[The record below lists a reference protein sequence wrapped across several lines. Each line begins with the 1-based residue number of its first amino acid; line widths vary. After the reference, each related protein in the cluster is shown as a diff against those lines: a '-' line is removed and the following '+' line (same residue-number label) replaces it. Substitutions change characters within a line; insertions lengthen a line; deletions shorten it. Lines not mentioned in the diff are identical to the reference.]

1 MKLSY
6 ETNVSST
13 PVTLWEDI
21 GLEKLVIRGGK
32 PLKGEVSISGAKN
45 AVVAIIPAVLLV
57 KGKCRIENV
66 PDISDVESILT
77 MIKYLGAKVD
87 RIDLNTV
94 DIDCTTLD
102 THIVDKELAAKM
114 RASYYLMGAL
124 IGRFGKA
131 VVPSPG
137 GCNFGVRPIDQHIK
151 GFERLGCVTKCDD
164 EGVVSIDASGLRGN
178 DIFFDVVSV
187 GATINV
193 ILAAALAPG
202 KTVLE
207 NVAKEPHVVDL
218 ANFLN
223 SMGANIRG
231 AGTDVIKIE
240 GVPELH
246 GGVYSIIPDQ
256 IEAGT
261 YMSAIVA
268 TGGDAIVKNII
279 PKHMD
284 PISAKFVEMGAVV
297 EEYDDSLRIAVETPL
312 SHINVKTLPYPG
324 FPTDLQPQ
332 MVAVLTTVEGTSNVV
347 EGVWDSRF
355 QYVEQ
360 LKKFGTDIEV
370 DGKHA
375 VINGGTPLT
384 GAEVEATDLRAGASM
399 IIAALACEGVT
410 KVSNLR
416 HIDRGYEHIVEKL
429 SAMGA
434 DIERIDE

>member
-1 MKLSY
+1 M
-6 ETNVSST
+6 
-13 PVTLWEDI
+13 
-21 GLEKLVIRGGK
+21 EKLVIRGGK
-32 PLKGEVSISGAKN
+32 PLKGEVCISGAKN

-57 KGKCRIENV
+57 KGRCVIENV
-66 PDISDVESILT
+66 PDISDVESILK
-77 MIKYLGAKVD
+77 MIEYLGAKVK
-87 RIDLNTV
+87 RIDRNTV
-94 DIDCTTLD
+94 DIDCTNLD
-102 THIVDKELAAKM
+102 TYVVDKQLASKM

-151 GFERLGCVTKCDD
+151 GFESLGCICDVDAND
-164 EGVVSIDASGLRGN
+164 EVVSINAQKLCGGDV
-178 DIFFDVVSV
+178 FFDVVSV

-193 ILAAALAPG
+193 MLAAALAPG

-240 GVPELH
+240 GVSELH
-246 GGVYSIIPDQ
+246 GGTYSIIPDQ

-261 YMSAIVA
+261 YMSAIAA
-268 TGGDAIVKNII
+268 TGGDAVIKNII
-279 PKHMD
+279 PKHLD
-284 PISAKFVEMGAVV
+284 AITAKFVEMGAIV
-297 EEYDDSLRIAVETPL
+297 EEYDDCIRVCVVTPL
-312 SHINVKTLPYPG
+312 KKINVKTLPYPG

-332 MVAVLTTVEGTSNVV
+332 IVALLSTVKGKSIVT

-355 QYVEQ
+355 QYIEELV
-360 LKKFGTDIEV
+360 KFGVDITV
-370 DGKHA
+370 NGRQA
-375 VINGGTPLT
+375 VVNGGLPL
-384 GAEVEATDLRAGASM
+384 APCEVEATDLRAGASM

-416 HIDRGYEHIVEKL
+416 HIDRGYEHLVEKL
-429 SAMGA
+429 ASLGA

>member
-1 MKLSY
+1 M
-6 ETNVSST
+6 
-13 PVTLWEDI
+13 
-21 GLEKLVIRGGK
+21 EKLVIRGGK
-32 PLKGEVSISGAKN
+32 PLKGEVCISGAKN

-57 KGKCRIENV
+57 RGKCRIENV
-66 PDISDVESILT
+66 PDISDVDSILT
-77 MIKYLGAKVD
+77 MIEYLGATVE
-87 RIDLNTV
+87 RIDQNTV
-94 DIDCTTLD
+94 DIDCTELD
-102 THIVDKELAAKM
+102 TYVVDKALAAKM

-124 IGRFGKA
+124 VGRFGQA

-151 GFERLGCVTKCDD
+151 GFELLGCATRCDD
-164 EGVVSIDASGLRGN
+164 EGVVTIDGSNLKGN
-178 DIFFDVVSV
+178 DVFFDVVSV

-240 GVPELH
+240 GVSELH

-261 YMSAIVA
+261 YMSAIAA
-268 TGGDAIVKNII
+268 TGGDAVVKNII

-297 EEYDDSLRIAVETPL
+297 EEYDDSIRVSVDTPL
-312 SHINVKTLPYPG
+312 KHINVKTLPYPG

-332 MVAVLTTVEGTSNVV
+332 MVALLTTVDGRSNVV

-355 QYVEQ
+355 QYVDE
-360 LKKFGTDIEV
+360 LVKFGADIQV
-370 DGKHA
+370 NGKQA
-375 VINGGTPLT
+375 VINGGVPLC

-399 IIAALACEGVT
+399 IIAALACSGVT
-410 KVSNLR
+410 KISNLR

-429 SAMGA
+429 TALGA
-434 DIERIDE
+434 DIQRIDE

>member
-1 MKLSY
+1 M
-6 ETNVSST
+6 
-13 PVTLWEDI
+13 
-21 GLEKLVIRGGK
+21 EKLVIRGGK
-32 PLKGEVSISGAKN
+32 PLKGEVCISGAKN

-57 KGKCRIENV
+57 KGRCVIENV
-66 PDISDVESILT
+66 PDISDVESILK
-77 MIKYLGAKVD
+77 MIEYLGAIVK
-87 RIDLNTV
+87 RIDRNTV
-94 DIDCTTLD
+94 DIDCTQLD
-102 THIVDKELAAKM
+102 TYVVDEQLASKM

-151 GFERLGCVTKCDD
+151 GFESLGCICDVD
-164 EGVVSIDASGLRGN
+164 ENDEVVSINAQKLCGGDV
-178 DIFFDVVSV
+178 FFDVVSV

-193 ILAAALAPG
+193 MLAAALAPG
-202 KTVLE
+202 KTILE

-240 GVPELH
+240 GVSELH
-246 GGVYSIIPDQ
+246 GGTYSIIPDQ

-261 YMSAIVA
+261 YMSAIAA
-268 TGGDAIVKNII
+268 TGGDAVIKNII
-279 PKHMD
+279 PKHLD
-284 PISAKFVEMGAVV
+284 AITAKFVEMGAIV
-297 EEYDDSLRIAVETPL
+297 EEYDDSIRVCVVTPL
-312 SHINVKTLPYPG
+312 KKITVKTLPYPG

-332 MVAVLTTVEGTSNVV
+332 IVALLSTVNGKSIVT

-355 QYVEQ
+355 QYIEELV
-360 LKKFGTDIEV
+360 KFGVDITV
-370 DGKHA
+370 NGRQA
-375 VINGGTPLT
+375 IVNGGVPLT
-384 GAEVEATDLRAGASM
+384 PCEVQATDLRAGASM

-416 HIDRGYEHIVEKL
+416 HIDRGYEHLVEKL
-429 SAMGA
+429 ALLGA